1 MSKICPN
8 CLRPVRAGA
17 NYCGYCGT
25 SLVPTPRNPS
35 PGMRASA
42 NEDAGLMENAAPR
55 KQRLFKGNRSRRAW
69 IRFPI
74 FLLIM
79 VILIAMAIRY
89 WPEILTFISQAL
101 PLLKLS

>member
-8 CLRPVRAGA
+8 CMRPVRAGA

-35 PGMRASA
+35 PGTQSFAKESA
-42 NEDAGLMENAAPR
+42 NLKENTSPR
-55 KQRLFKGNRSRRAW
+55 KQQLTKSNHSRRAW
-69 IRFPI
+69 IRIPI
-74 FLLIM
+74 FLLI
-79 VILIAMAIRY
+79 VVLLLAMAIRY
-89 WPEILTFISQAL
+89 WPEILIFISQAL